1 MIMVVIDRL
10 SKYAHFLFFSH
21 PYTTTTVAK
30 VFLNNIFKLY
40 GFPLTTVS
48 DRDLVFTSQFWKELF
63 RLSGRKLLLSS
74 TYHPQ
79 MDGQTKVMNKSLE
92 GYLRCFSDN
101 RP

>member
-10 SKYAHFLFFSH
+10 SKYAHFLSFSH

-48 DRDLVFTSQFWKELF
+48 DRDPVFTS
-63 RLSGRKLLLSS
+63 
-74 TYHPQ
+74 
-79 MDGQTKVMNKSLE
+79 
-92 GYLRCFSDN
+92 
-101 RP
+101 